1 MGSTKDLSHDYQ
13 LLLEAEGLSEGQLE
27 EQSSSLLETAT
38 SVLSLTSSNYE
49 VKLDCIRYAFSSLKT
64 NDYFQLIYIFSESDG
79 LLLSSLVMFLCLSW
93 RIQS

>member
-49 VKLDCIRYAFSSLKT
+49 VKLDCIRYAFSTKT
-64 NDYFQLIYIFSESDG
+64 NHYFQLIYIFSESDG